1 MARESKFF
9 DLKPELTLAM
19 KLAATFAI
27 TYYGMLFLYQVLTVV
42 LYHYSLD
49 SYYLGGSDT
58 PESNTRNLVFLI
70 IDLVLSALLVF
81 SLILIFRKKTSGKAL
96 FVGMSI
102 LLIGFQL
109 FTTGFHPWV
118 KYALEVLMVLIIAP
132 IKTKKKIK
140 VKDGK
145 LQIETLLQES
155 ADKESASAGSGSGN
169 SGSGE

>member
-42 LYHYSLD
+42 MYHYSLD
-49 SYYLGGSDT
+49 SYYLGSGET
-58 PESNTRNLVFLI
+58 PESNSRDLVYLI

-81 SLILIFRKKTSGKAL
+81 SLIRIFLKKSKGKAL
-96 FVGMSI
+96 FVGISI

-109 FTTGFHPWV
+109 FTSGIHPWV

-145 LQIETLLQES
+145 LQIETLIQES
-155 ADKESASAGSGSGN
+155 ADKESGSESSGSGT
-169 SGSGE
+169 SSSGE

>member
-42 LYHYSLD
+42 MYHYSLD
-49 SYYLGGSDT
+49 SYYLGSGET
-58 PESNTRNLVFLI
+58 PESNSRDLVYLI
-70 IDLVLSALLVF
+70 IDLALSALLVF
-81 SLILIFRKKTSGKAL
+81 SLIRIFLKKSKGKAL
-96 FVGMSI
+96 FVGISI

-109 FTTGFHPWV
+109 FTSGIHPWV

-145 LQIETLLQES
+145 LQIETLIQES
-155 ADKESASAGSGSGN
+155 ADKESGSESSGSGT

>member
-42 LYHYSLD
+42 MYHYSLD
-49 SYYLGGSDT
+49 SYYLGSGET
-58 PESNTRNLVFLI
+58 PESNSRDLVYLI

-81 SLILIFRKKTSGKAL
+81 SLIRIFLKKSKGKAL
-96 FVGMSI
+96 FVGISI

-109 FTTGFHPWV
+109 FTSGIHPWV

-145 LQIETLLQES
+145 LQIETLIQES
-155 ADKESASAGSGSGN
+155 ADKESGSESSGSGT